1 MTMTMA
7 MAMSPMLATTLRTHA
22 HVDTHIEINIQSRPR
37 LLIHLE
43 RVDIP
48 ERVRKSAGVISD
60 KAGAASLR
68 SALAG
73 APNAAG
79 PVAAE
84 GSIEDLEAN
93 KSQRW
98 TEQSKK
104 ESMKTRRTIC

>member
-1 MTMTMA
+1 MTMTTT
-7 MAMSPMLATTLRTHA
+7 MSPMLATTLRTHA
-22 HVDTHIEINIQSRPR
+22 HVDTHIEVDIQSRRR

-84 GSIEDLEAN
+84 GNIEDLGAN
-93 KSQRW
+93 NSQRW
-98 TEQSKK
+98 TEQSKTK
-104 ESMKTRRTIC
+104 A